1 MTIEIDQFLCRAD
14 NFGVLMHD
22 TESGDTA
29 LIDAPEEAAILEAI
43 KRTGWKPTLILTT
56 HHHGDH
62 VEANLSLKQKF
73 NLKIVGPKAE
83 AAKIPGIGRQVKE
96 GDTVAFGKETIRV
109 IETPGHTAGH
119 VCYHL
124 PDAGI
129 AFTADTLFALGC
141 GRLFEAPAAVMHKSL
156 WKLAAL
162 PPETK
167 VYCGHEYT
175 LSNARFAL
183 TIDPGNSKL
192 KARAE
197 AIEKLR
203 AAGEVTLPTTIG
215 EELETNPFLRWAD
228 PAIRENLG
236 MQKASDAEV
245 FAEIRR
251 RKDNF

>member
-22 TESGDTA
+22 TESGETA
-29 LIDAPEEAAILEAI
+29 LIDAPEEAAILDAI
-43 KRTGWKPTLILTT
+43 KRTGWKPTMILTT

-73 NLKIVGPKAE
+73 NLRIVGPKAE
-83 AAKIPGIGRQVKE
+83 ASKIPGIDQQVKE
-96 GDTVAFGKETIRV
+96 GDTIAFGKETIRV

-119 VCYHL
+119 VSYHL
-124 PDAGI
+124 PEAGI

-141 GRLFEAPAAVMHKSL
+141 GRLFEAPATVMHKSL
-156 WKLAAL
+156 SKLAAL

-183 TIDPGNSKL
+183 TIDPANAKL

-215 EELETNPFLRWAD
+215 EELETNPFLRWGDA
-228 PAIRENLG
+228 AIRENLG

-245 FAEIRR
+245 FAEIRK

>member
-1 MTIEIDQFLCRAD
+1 MSIQIDQFLCRAD

-22 TESGDTA
+22 PDSGETA

-43 KRTGWKPTLILTT
+43 KRTGWKPTIILTT

-62 VEANLSLKQKF
+62 VEANLPLKQKF
-73 NLKIVGPKAE
+73 NLRIIGPKAE
-83 AAKIPGIGRQVKE
+83 AAKIPGIDEQVSE
-96 GDTVAFGKETIRV
+96 GDTIRFGKHAIRV

-119 VCYHL
+119 VSYHL
-124 PDAGI
+124 PDAKV

-141 GRLFEAPAAVMHKSL
+141 GRLFEASAAVMHKSL
-156 WKLAAL
+156 QKLAAL
-162 PPETK
+162 PADTK

-183 TIDPGNSKL
+183 TVDPSNRLL

-197 AIEKLR
+197 RIESQR
-203 AAGEVTLPTTIG
+203 AAGELTLPTTIG

-228 PAIRENLG
+228 LAIRRHLG
-236 MQKASDAEV
+236 LEKASDAEV
-245 FAEIRR
+245 FAEIRK
-251 RKDNF
+251 RKDRF